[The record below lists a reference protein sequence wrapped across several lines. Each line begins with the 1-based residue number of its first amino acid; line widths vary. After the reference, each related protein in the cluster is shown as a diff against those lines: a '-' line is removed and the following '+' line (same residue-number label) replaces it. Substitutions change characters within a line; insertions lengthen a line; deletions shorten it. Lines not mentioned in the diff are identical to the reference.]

1 MTPEESSQWTLEPS
15 VTTKPRRFVTTAE
28 SQVTSSPTA
37 GHQVEE
43 KLLRRESLVSK
54 EKGRKAVSS
63 PTQVERKDLR
73 KDRKEEA
80 KEVERPPKAK
90 TKARERTTKVK
101 EKLWAM
107 LRLRRNQKLR
117 SRPGLGMPV
126 DGKVMMNPVGTTGL
140 KAGLKPGG

>member
-1 MTPEESSQWTLEPS
+1 MEPS

-28 SQVTSSPTA
+28 SQVTSSPTV

-90 TKARERTTKVK
+90 TKAKERTTKAK

-140 KAGLKPGG
+140 KAVRAQAWRVITFL